1 MKKLILSGLAAS
13 ALLFASCSDD
23 DDNNPTPTPGGDDD
37 GGQTTQLYNEDGTWT
52 DETLASFEEKVT
64 MNPNATGA
72 DQSVF
77 DWTIAKGGITLNT
90 DMGDAQQLTEITENT
105 TLDQPKYEIQG
116 AVFVRSGATLTIP
129 EGTWFYADPS
139 NNAEGNE
146 GVNSADV
153 LIIEQGAKIM
163 AEGTAEKPIVFTSTD
178 ETSGSWGGIV
188 ILGKAPINLEGNTG
202 IAEVSDNAGEDLT
215 YGGDAADDNSG
226 SLKYVSLAY
235 PGTQINTD
243 AEFNGFSFYSVGRK
257 TILEN
262 LEVYEGK
269 DDGYEWFGGTAE
281 ATNLYSHAYDDSF
294 DWTDGW
300 QGALTNIVADQ
311 PENAGYCIEAD
322 NLKADPNATPRSN
335 PTIKDA
341 TLISSGAQ
349 DAAILFRLGTSV
361 NLSNAVIEINKPDV
375 VNINISDLVTGQ
387 LLLDN
392 STVLKDIKFD
402 EENPY
407 FTGNANK

>member
-1 MKKLILSGLAAS
+1 MKKFILSGLAAS

-23 DDNNPTPTPGGDDD
+23 DDNNPAPTPGGDDD
-37 GGQTTQLYNEDGTWT
+37 GGEPTEIYNEDGTWT
-52 DETLASFEEKVT
+52 DETLASFEENVT
-64 MNPNATGA
+64 MNSDATGA

-77 DWTIAKGGITLNT
+77 DWTIAKGGITLNA
-90 DMGDAQQLTEITENT
+90 DMGDAEPLTEITEDT
-105 TLDQPKYEIQG
+105 TLDQAKYEIQG

-129 EGTWFYADPS
+129 AGTWFYADPS
-139 NNAEGNE
+139 NNAEGND

-163 AEGTAEKPIVFTSTD
+163 AEGTAQNPIVFTSID
-178 ETSGSWGGIV
+178 QTSGSWGGIV
-188 ILGKAPINLEGNTG
+188 ILGNAPINLDGNTG
-202 IAEVSDNAGEDLT
+202 IAEVSDNAGEDLS

-226 SLKYVSLAY
+226 SLQYVSLAY

-243 AEFNGFSFYSVGRK
+243 AEFNGFSFYSVGNG
-257 TILEN
+257 TTLEN

-300 QGALTNIVADQ
+300 QGTLTNIVADQ

-322 NLKADPNATPRSN
+322 NLKADNNATPRSN
-335 PTIKDA
+335 PTIADA
-341 TLISSGAQ
+341 TFMSSGAQ
-349 DAAILFRLGTSV
+349 DAAILFRRGTSV
-361 NLSNAVIEINKPDV
+361 NLSNAIIEINKEGV
-375 VNINISDLVTGQ
+375 ANINVSDLVTGQ

-392 STVLKDIKFD
+392 TTVLNNIKFD
-402 EENPY
+402 EENPL
-407 FTGNANK
+407 FIGNANQ